1 MSQKMLNFDKETI
14 KVIKGDTTS
23 TVVVNG
29 VLTIVGLPD
38 EFFRLI
44 ILILMI
50 FTFAQKVVADNHD
63 QNIVDKAKEINKK
76 VKEKQAAQ
84 KNNIDNETGSV
95 VVDEEPL
102 PLNDPFAG
110 DASTASDIVTAST
123 PTSSA
128 VKLRSYKLVGSFS
141 AQDNS
146 FITLVDDNGEFMT
159 VELFEEVLSGVK
171 LVDVNIKRAVFENDG
186 ENKYIIMNFKNQI
199 REANE
204 Y

>member
-1 MSQKMLNFDKETI
+1 MNFYRIVTLTLISLFFWSYSFADSH
-14 KVIKGDTTS
+14 DT
-23 TVVVNG
+23 
-29 VLTIVGLPD
+29 
-38 EFFRLI
+38 E
-44 ILILMI
+44 
-50 FTFAQKVVADNHD
+50 
-63 QNIVDKAKEINKK
+63 QNIIDKAKEINKQIK
-76 VKEKQAAQ
+76 IKQATTQA
-84 KNNIDNETGSV
+84 NISSEISK
-95 VVDEEPL
+95 EEPL

-110 DASTASDIVTAST
+110 DASTSSDIVTEVT

-171 LVDVNIKRAVFENDG
+171 LVDVSIKRAVFEKADDNQ
-186 ENKYIIMNFKNQI
+186 YIIMNFKNQI
-199 REANE
+199 KEANE

>member
-1 MSQKMLNFDKETI
+1 MVIIVITFSQKVMSD
-14 KVIKGDTTS
+14 S
-23 TVVVNG
+23 
-29 VLTIVGLPD
+29 
-38 EFFRLI
+38 
-44 ILILMI
+44 
-50 FTFAQKVVADNHD
+50 HD
-63 QNIVDKAKEINKK
+63 QNIVEKAKEINKQ

-84 KNNIDNETGSV
+84 QENIKKETDQIV
-95 VVDEEPL
+95 VKEEPL

-110 DASTASDIVTAST
+110 DASTASNIVTEVT

>member
-1 MSQKMLNFDKETI
+1 MN
-14 KVIKGDTTS
+14 
-23 TVVVNG
+23 
-29 VLTIVGLPD
+29 
-38 EFFRLI
+38 FFRLI
-44 ILILMI
+44 ILVLVI

-95 VVDEEPL
+95 VVKEEPL

-171 LVDVNIKRAVFENDG
+171 LVDVNIKRAVFEKDG
-186 ENKYIIMNFKNQI
+186 DSKYIIMNFKNQI